1 MPRAPTQAAAEPKR
15 RPPKRWHRR
24 RDARP
29 AEIVAA
35 ALGAFAERGFAAA
48 RLDDI
53 AARAGI
59 TKGTLYLYFPNKEA
73 LLKAVVETALLPNL
87 AQAETLAARDA
98 GAVGTLVAAIA
109 TQIGRIIAT
118 TPLGAIPKIMLA
130 EAGNFPDLA
139 RFYLNAVIGRG
150 LRLFGTLVRRGIA
163 AGEFRAV
170 DPEATAR
177 LIIAPILMTA
187 LWQNSFAAYEET
199 KHDPA
204 DFIAR
209 SIDLVL
215 RGLAAAPRG
224 AQP

>member
-1 MPRAPTQAAAEPKR
+1 MPRPAATAELG
-15 RPPKRWHRR
+15 RPPSKRWRRR

-29 AEIVAA
+29 TEIVAA
-35 ALGAFAERGFAAA
+35 ALGVFAERGFAAA

-73 LLKAVVETALLPNL
+73 LLKAAVETALLPNL
-87 AQAETLAARDA
+87 AQAETLAARDL
-98 GAVGTLVAAIA
+98 GAVGTLLATIA

-139 RFYLNAVIGRG
+139 RFYLSAVIGRG
-150 LRLFGTLVRRGIA
+150 LKLFGALVRRGIA

-177 LIIAPILMTA
+177 LIIAPLLMTA
-187 LWQNSFAAYEET
+187 LWQNSFAAYEEP

-209 SIDLVL
+209 SIDVVL
-215 RGLAAAPRG
+215 RGLAAAPPGERL
-224 AQP
+224 